1 MRVVSLFFA
10 LLLIPALAAEADTAG
25 YRTLSIPAPHHAR
38 VLQGAIWYPTDQP
51 GHEVAVAGN
60 AVFFGVTVSED
71 APMADGQRPLVMLS
85 HGLGGHFRSLA
96 WLAAGLAERG
106 AIVIAVNHP
115 NSTWEDFDLEAMLDH
130 WTRVEDLA
138 LLLDW
143 AMADPAISP
152 HVDRDRVMAAG
163 FSYGGWTA
171 LSMGGLR
178 GNLHGFVTFCEE
190 YLARST
196 VCQELAEAGID
207 IAARPAE
214 AWAASRR
221 DDRITRVA
229 SIDPALIWGLDA
241 GHASDLVGDVTL
253 IGLGEGD
260 DRLAGTD
267 FDASGFAGLLPDAD
281 ILGLAP
287 AGHFSALPL
296 CRPGAEAILE
306 AEGEDPVCTDPDG
319 TDRAG
324 VHADILDRLA
334 ADLDL

>member
-1 MRVVSLFFA
+1 MRVASPLFA
-10 LLLIPALAAEADTAG
+10 LLLIPTLAAEADPAG
-25 YRTLSIPAPHHAR
+25 YRELSMTAPHHGR
-38 VLQGAIWYPTDQP
+38 VLQGAIWYPAGQP
-51 GHEVAVAGN
+51 GDEMTIAGN
-60 AVFFGVTVSED
+60 AVFFGVTVAQD
-71 APMADGQRPLVMLS
+71 APMADGQHPLVMLS

-115 NSTWEDFDLEAMLDH
+115 NSTWGDFDLVAMLDH

-143 AMADPAISP
+143 ALAHPDVAP
-152 HVDRDRVMAAG
+152 HVDPDRVMAAG

-178 GNLHGFVTFCEE
+178 ANPDGFAAFCQEQ
-190 YLARST
+190 LARST
-196 VCQELAEAGID
+196 TCRHLARAGID
-207 IAARPAE
+207 LGALPAE
-214 AWAASRR
+214 AWAASYR
-221 DDRITRVA
+221 DARITRVA
-229 SIDPALIWGLDA
+229 AIDPALIWGLDA

-267 FDASGFAGLLPDAD
+267 FDASAFAGLLPNAG
-281 ILGLAP
+281 ILRLAP
-287 AGHFSALPL
+287 ASHFSALAL

-306 AEGEDPVCTDPDG
+306 AEGDDPVCTDPAG

-324 VHADILDRLA
+324 VHAAIIERLA

>member
-1 MRVVSLFFA
+1 MRVVSLLFA
-10 LLLIPALAAEADTAG
+10 LLLIPALAAEADPAG
-25 YRTLSIPAPHHAR
+25 YRELSMTAPHHGR
-38 VLQGAIWYPTDQP
+38 VLQGAIWYPAGQP
-51 GHEVAVAGN
+51 GHKVTVAGN
-60 AVFFGVTVSED
+60 AVFFGVTVSEN
-71 APMADGQRPLVMLS
+71 APLADGQHPLVMLS

-115 NSTWEDFDLEAMLDH
+115 NSTWGDFDLEAMLDH
-130 WTRVEDLA
+130 WTRVQDLA

-143 AMADPAISP
+143 ALADPDVGP
-152 HVDRDRVMAAG
+152 HVDRDHVMAAG

-178 GNLHGFVTFCEE
+178 ANPDGFAAFCQE

-196 VCQELAEAGID
+196 TCQELARAGID
-207 IAARPAE
+207 LGALPTKT
-214 AWAASRR
+214 WAASHK

-229 SIDPALIWGLDA
+229 AIDPALIWGLDA
-241 GHASDLVGDVTL
+241 SHASDLVGDVTL
-253 IGLGEGD
+253 VGLGEGD

-281 ILGLAP
+281 ILRLAP
-287 AGHFSALPL
+287 ASHFSALAL

-306 AEGEDPVCTDPDG
+306 AEGDDPVCTDPDG

-324 VHADILDRLA
+324 VHAAVIDRLA
-334 ADLDL
+334 TDLDL

>member
-1 MRVVSLFFA
+1 MRVVSLLSA
-10 LLLIPALAAEADTAG
+10 LLLIPALAAEADPSG
-25 YRTLSIPAPHHAR
+25 YRALSMPAPHHGR
-38 VLQGAIWYPTDQP
+38 ELQGAIWYPVDQP
-51 GHEVAVAGN
+51 GHEVVVAGN
-60 AVFFGVTVSED
+60 LVFFGVTVSED
-71 APMADGQRPLVMLS
+71 APMADGQHPLVMLS
-85 HGLGGHFRSLA
+85 HGLGGHVRSLA

-115 NSTWEDFDLEAMLDH
+115 NSTWGDFDLKAMLDH
-130 WTRVEDLA
+130 WTRVEDLV

-143 AMADPAISP
+143 ALADPDVASR
-152 HVDRDRVMAAG
+152 VDRDRIMAAG

-178 GNLHGFVTFCEE
+178 GDLDGFVSFCQE
-190 YLARST
+190 YRARST
-196 VCQELAEAGID
+196 FCQELAEAGIG
-207 IAARPAE
+207 IAALPAE
-214 AWAASRR
+214 AWAASYK

-229 SIDPALIWGLDA
+229 AIDPALIWGLDR
-241 GHASDLVGDVTL
+241 GHATDLVGDVTL
-253 IGLGEGD
+253 VGLGQGD

-281 ILGLAP
+281 ILRLAP
-287 AGHFSALPL
+287 ASHFSALSL

-306 AEGEDPVCTDPDG
+306 AEGDDPVCTDPDG

-324 VHADILDRLA
+324 VHAAIVDRLA

>member
-1 MRVVSLFFA
+1 MRVLSLFFA
-10 LLLIPALAAEADTAG
+10 LLAIPGLAAAADPAG
-25 YRTLSIPAPHHAR
+25 YRTLSMTAPHHGR
-38 VLQGAIWYPTDQP
+38 DLQGAIWYPAGQP
-51 GHEVAVAGN
+51 GDEMTVAGN
-60 AVFFGVTVSED
+60 AVFFGVTVAQD
-71 APMADGQRPLVMLS
+71 APMADGQHPLVMLS

-96 WLAAGLAERG
+96 WLASGLAERG

-130 WTRVEDLA
+130 WTRVQDLA

-143 AMADPAISP
+143 ALADPDVAP
-152 HVDRDRVMAAG
+152 RVNRDRVMATG

-178 GNLHGFVTFCEE
+178 GNLDGFVTYCQE

-196 VCQELAEAGID
+196 TCQHLARAGID
-207 IAARPAE
+207 LGALPAK
-214 AWAASRR
+214 AWAALYK

-229 SIDPALIWGLDA
+229 AIDPALTWGLDRD
-241 GHASDLVGDVTL
+241 HAADLVNHVML
-253 IGLGEGD
+253 VGLGQGD

-267 FDASGFAGLLPDAD
+267 FDASGFAGLLPDAQ
-281 ILGLAP
+281 ILRLAP
-287 AGHFSALPL
+287 AGHFSVLPL
-296 CRPGAEAILE
+296 CRPGAEMILE

-319 TDRAG
+319 TDRAS
-324 VHADILDRLA
+324 VHAAIIDRLA

>member
-1 MRVVSLFFA
+1 MRVLFLLFA
-10 LLLIPALAAEADTAG
+10 LSLIPALAAEADPAG
-25 YRTLSIPAPHHAR
+25 YRTLSMAAPHHEG

-51 GHEVAVAGN
+51 GREVEVAGN
-60 AVFFGVTVSED
+60 PVFFGVTVSED
-71 APMADGQRPLVMLS
+71 APMADGQHPLVMLS

-115 NSTWEDFDLEAMLDH
+115 NSTWGDFDLEAMLDH

-143 AMADPAISP
+143 ALADPGISA
-152 HVDRDRVMAAG
+152 HVDPDRVMAAG

-178 GNLHGFVTFCEE
+178 GDLGGFAAFCQE
-190 YLARST
+190 YRARST
-196 VCQELAEAGID
+196 TCQALARAGID
-207 IAARPAE
+207 LGARAAA
-214 AWAASRR
+214 AWSASYA

-229 SIDPALIWGLDA
+229 AIDPALTWGLDA
-241 GHASDLVGDVTL
+241 GHAGGLVGDVTL
-253 IGLGEGD
+253 VGLGQGD

-267 FDASGFAGLLPDAD
+267 FDASGFARLLPDAD
-281 ILGLAP
+281 ILRLAP
-287 AGHFSALPL
+287 ASHFSALPL

-324 VHADILDRLA
+324 VHAAIVNRLA
-334 ADLDL
+334 ADLNL